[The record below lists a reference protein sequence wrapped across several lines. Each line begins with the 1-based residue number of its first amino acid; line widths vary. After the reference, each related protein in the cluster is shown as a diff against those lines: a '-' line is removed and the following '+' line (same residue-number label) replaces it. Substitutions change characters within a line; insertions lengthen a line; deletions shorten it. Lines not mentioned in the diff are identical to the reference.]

1 MTNFVINM
9 DGLVPI
15 AVHVNTKNNF
25 NWIIKEQY
33 RNVSKKNHFFTL
45 GGGMGILKLYY
56 TVDMTRFRFLF
67 TFTP

>member
-33 RNVSKKNHFFTL
+33 RNVSKK
-45 GGGMGILKLYY
+45 I
-56 TVDMTRFRFLF
+56 
-67 TFTP
+67 TFSH

>member
-33 RNVSKKNHFFTL
+33 RNVSKKKSLFHIRGWHGYIEAVL
-45 GGGMGILKLYY
+45 HSRYG
-56 TVDMTRFRFLF
+56 TV
-67 TFTP
+67 